1 MSFFLSWYI
10 FLKRSISYCP
20 FYRAPQTHFPIPHAH
35 SEGTQTLTTMLE
47 LYPEVLA
54 LVIHRETTE
63 DGGKYESEDLHTCG
77 ELSVISTGTAKCERD
92 LQRWESI

>member
-1 MSFFLSWYI
+1 
-10 FLKRSISYCP
+10 
-20 FYRAPQTHFPIPHAH
+20 
-35 SEGTQTLTTMLE
+35 MLE

-54 LVIHRETTE
+54 LVIHRETTK
-63 DGGKYESEDLHTCG
+63 DGGKYESEDFHTCG